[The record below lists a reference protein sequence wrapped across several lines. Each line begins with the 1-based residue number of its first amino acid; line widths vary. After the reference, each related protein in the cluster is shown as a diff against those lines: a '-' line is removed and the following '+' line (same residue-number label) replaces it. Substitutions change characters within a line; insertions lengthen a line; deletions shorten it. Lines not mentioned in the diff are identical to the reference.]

1 MRSTLLCILSLSWL
15 CACAESEPQGVTP
28 YRLGQALVIGESEGG
43 ELTSVNAACD
53 TDACNA
59 VRERCGSD
67 AYADVVLDDSGNV
80 ADVLC
85 FRGNLKVEEIGLD
98 TVGSARAGNN
108 TVLVFDAEDDGDDVT
123 GDVVLEGNNSV
134 VYGKG
139 ADVSVIGGSLSIVK
153 NNAIVRGVSIA
164 GDLVIDKNNAQLS
177 FTEIHGDLTI
187 AGNNTTLAE
196 CVVHGQVRISGNN
209 TVLVRNQFASTGA
222 ITGKNLTCNDN
233 VRFVATDAADAGG
246 VSEFDAEVSCGD
258 AR

>member
-1 MRSTLLCILSLSWL
+1 MRNTVLSILSFTWL
-15 CACAESEPQGVTP
+15 CACAGSDPQGSTP

-43 ELTSVNAACD
+43 ELTTVDAACD
-53 TDACNA
+53 TEACAA
-59 VRERCGSD
+59 VRERCGD
-67 AYADVVLDDSGNV
+67 EAYADVVLDESGNV

-85 FRGNLKVEEIGLD
+85 FRGNLKVEELGVD
-98 TVGSARAGNN
+98 TVDSARAGNN
-108 TVLVFDAEDDGDDVT
+108 TVLVLDAEDDGDDVT

-139 ADVSVIGGSLSIVK
+139 ADVSVIGGSLLIEK

-196 CVVHGQVRISGNN
+196 CVVHGQVRITGNN
-209 TVLVRNQFASTGA
+209 TVLVQNQLAATGA
-222 ITGKNLTCNDN
+222 ISGKNLTCNDN
-233 VRFVATDAADAGG
+233 VRFVEADGADAGVG
-246 VSEFDAEVSCGD
+246 TEPAAVSCGD